1 MNNIVSLINLT
12 LVTILLTISDMMNKV
27 FYCRRILDRN
37 YDKVKDD
44 KVKDPCLLTGIYRA
58 SAHSKCNID
67 LSLTKRSPCCVS

>member
-12 LVTILLTISDMMNKV
+12 LVTILLTISDMMNQV

-37 YDKVKDD
+37 YDKVKD
-44 KVKDPCLLTGIYRA
+44 PCLLTGKYRA

-67 LSLTKRSPCCVS
+67 LSLAKRNPCCVSKF